1 VNADEILAAD
11 EIVGGSNS
19 LKAVPVPVDEWK
31 PGSLVHVA
39 ELTADERDELEEEW
53 SKFREKLNE
62 EGSNVGFRSFVV
74 AWCLC
79 DALRNRLFAGKEAAA
94 AQSIGANRNGKA
106 TARVFNV
113 AARINGLLKEDIDA
127 LEKNSGAAPPE
138 AANSDG
144 SGESPS
150 RSAAR
155 VGKLGS
161 AKSRAKNT
169 RSS

>member
-1 VNADEILAAD
+1 MNAEEILAAD
-11 EIVGGSNS
+11 EIVGGANS

-53 SKFREKLNE
+53 SRFREKLNE
-62 EGSNVGFRSFVV
+62 DGSNVGFRSFVV

-79 DALRNRLFAGKEAAA
+79 DAARTRMFAGREATA
-94 AQSIGANRNGKA
+94 AQSIGTNRNGKA

-127 LEKNSGAAPPE
+127 LEKNSAAPPGE
-138 AANSDG
+138 AESSAG
-144 SGESPS
+144 SGESLSPS
-150 RSAAR
+150 GSRAAKRGSGRSP
-155 VGKLGS
+155 
-161 AKSRAKNT
+161 AKST
-169 RSS
+169 PSS